1 MLTPSPTNNN
11 DSRPNHIAIIMDG
24 NGRWAE
30 QRGLTRIEGHRAGI
44 EAVRT
49 TIQCLSKYQI
59 KHATL
64 YSFSTENWKRPK
76 AEIDGLFQLV
86 EEKIDEETA
95 ELHRQ
100 GFRILHL
107 GQMDRLSPSIQ
118 TALKRAVELTRD
130 NTGMTIAFAVNY
142 GGRAEIL
149 NAVHQIIAAGIPY
162 QKIDEKLF
170 GNYLYTAG
178 MPDVDLLIR
187 TGGELRTSN
196 FLIWQAAYAEYYFTD
211 VLWPDING
219 EELEK
224 ALIAYGQRR
233 RRFGGL

>member
-118 TALKRAVELTRD
+118 TALKRAAELTRD

-219 EELEK
+219 EEIEK